1 MDKKIV
7 MSLLSSALALILIL
21 CINVT
26 NINKNSKMDAL
37 KFKTEYESLNGKKNK
52 NNKEYVHV
60 EINKNN
66 PFVYASFDEVI
77 DTLKNGTGVIYFG
90 FPECPW
96 CRNMVSVLL
105 DAANEMGIDKIYY
118 FNALEMRDIKSLNED
133 GSIKIDKAGTDEY
146 YELVSA
152 LGDSIGAYEG
162 LNDDSIKRLYF
173 PTVVFVKNGKILSS
187 HIGTLDSQTDPY
199 KTLSSSQKNELK
211 DIYMSGI
218 NKVFE
223 IMCDEAC

>member
-1 MDKKIV
+1 MDKKILMPFFASV
-7 MSLLSSALALILIL
+7 LSLLLVFSISFSS
-21 CINVT
+21 NKT
-26 NINKNSKMDAL
+26 KNIDAL
-37 KFKTEYESLNGKKNK
+37 KFKVEYESLNGKKND
-52 NNKEYVHV
+52 NGKEYVHV

-146 YELVSA
+146 YELISA

-211 DIYMSGI
+211 EIYMSGI
-218 NKVFE
+218 NKVYE

>member
-1 MDKKIV
+1 
-7 MSLLSSALALILIL
+7 
-21 CINVT
+21 
-26 NINKNSKMDAL
+26 
-37 KFKTEYESLNGKKNK
+37 

-146 YELVSA
+146 YELISA

-211 DIYMSGI
+211 EIYMSGI
-218 NKVFE
+218 NKVYE